1 MINKEEWKSL
11 VQNTLQMMYEES
23 GHEGALSP
31 VVLQV
36 PPKPEMGDLAFP
48 LFAYAKAFSKAPNV
62 LAQELSARINALPS
76 GSDAD
81 KQDADKQSSSKPDGE
96 AFALGPYMN
105 VRVNM
110 DDVVSQ
116 MYEKIKAG
124 GASYG
129 HTDLLGSKKVMIEFS
144 CPNTNKPLHLGH
156 VRNDCIGQS
165 MSQILK
171 ACGANVM
178 KVNLINN
185 RGVHICKSMLA
196 YQKFGNGE
204 TPQSS
209 GIKGDHLVGDYYVR
223 FAQWE
228 SDELKKD
235 TEANIA
241 KGMSEEDAKA
251 LAKRENGPDMEA
263 QAMLRKWEQGDPQVM
278 ELWKLMNGWTLD
290 GVAQTYERTGISFDK
305 YYYESDT
312 YKLGKDKVLEGLERG
327 IFQKADDGSIYIDNS
342 DIGLDRKILLRRDGT
357 SIYITQD
364 IGTAINRHE
373 DWPFDSLIYVVAS
386 EQNYHFKV
394 LFHVLD
400 KLGYSWAKDLHHLSY
415 GMVFLPEGKMK
426 SREGTVVDA
435 DNLIDDLTK
444 MAKEQILEKGREDDL
459 DDVDET
465 AHKIALGA
473 LNYYILQFNPS
484 KDFVFNPKESLSFN
498 GNTGPYLQYMGA
510 RISSML
516 RKYDE
521 SAYRD
526 VAFNPAVLSLED
538 EREMLKMLASFPEV
552 VGKAC
557 KQYDPSIVCA
567 FLYDLSKRFS
577 HWYHDNQILKADTP
591 ELVKARVS
599 LCEMVLQV
607 MKNAFDLVGIPFL
620 EKM

>member
-1 MINKEEWKSL
+1 MINKEEWKGL
-11 VQNTLQMMYEES
+11 VQNTLQRMYEEC
-23 GHEGALSP
+23 GHEGMLSP

-62 LAQELSARINALPS
+62 LAQELSARVNALD
-76 GSDAD
+76 GDFGAN
-81 KQDADKQSSSKPDGE
+81 KPDGE

-110 DDVVSQ
+110 DSVVSQ
-116 MYEKIKAG
+116 MYGKIKSS

-129 HTDLLGSKKVMIEFS
+129 HSNLLEDRKVMIEFS

-171 ACGANVM
+171 ACGADVM

-204 TPQSS
+204 TPESS
-209 GIKGDHLVGDYYVR
+209 GIKGDHLVGNYYVR

-228 SDELKKD
+228 AQELKKD
-235 TEANIA
+235 TKANMA

-251 LAKRENGPDMEA
+251 LAKKENGPDMEA

-278 ELWKLMNGWTLD
+278 DLWRLMNGWTLD

-394 LFHVLD
+394 LFHVLE

-435 DNLIDDLTK
+435 DDLIQSLTD
-444 MAKEQILEKGREDDL
+444 MAKEQILEKGREEDL
-459 DDVDET
+459 DDVDDT

-473 LNYYILQFNPS
+473 LNYYILQFNPN

-521 SAYRD
+521 AAYHD
-526 VAFNPAVLSLED
+526 VAFNPAALSLED

-557 KQYDPSIVCA
+557 TQYDPSIVCA
-567 FLYDLSKRFS
+567 FLYDLSKKFS

>member
-1 MINKEEWKSL
+1 MINKEEWKVL
-11 VQNTLQMMYEES
+11 VQKSLQDMFDET
-23 GHEGALSP
+23 GREGSLQP

-48 LFAYAKAFSKAPNV
+48 LFAYAKSFGKAPNAI
-62 LAQELSARINALPS
+62 AQELSAKINSL
-76 GSDAD
+76 SD
-81 KQDADKQSSSKPDGE
+81 KPDGE

-105 VRVNM
+105 VKLNM
-110 DDVVSQ
+110 DGVVSQ
-116 MYEKIKAG
+116 MYEKIKSDG
-124 GASYG
+124 SSYG
-129 HTDLLGSKKVMIEFS
+129 HCATLDGRKVMIEFS

-171 ACGANVM
+171 ACGADVM

-209 GIKGDHLVGDYYVR
+209 GIKGDHLVGNYYVR

-228 SDELKKD
+228 AQELEKD
-235 TEANIA
+235 TAANIA

-251 LAKRENGPDMEA
+251 LAKKENGPDMEA
-263 QAMLRKWEQGDPQVM
+263 QAMLRRWEQGDPQVM
-278 ELWKLMNGWTLD
+278 ELWRLMNGWTLE

-327 IFQKADDGSIYIDNS
+327 IFQKADDGSIFIDNS

-400 KLGYSWAKDLHHLSY
+400 KLGYPWAKDLHHLSY

-435 DNLIDDLTK
+435 DDLIQSLTD
-444 MAKEQILEKGREDDL
+444 MAKEQILEKGREGDL
-459 DDVDET
+459 DDVDDT

-473 LNYYILQFNPS
+473 LDYYILQFNPS
-484 KDFVFNPKESLSFN
+484 KDFVFNPKESLSFT

-516 RKYDE
+516 RKYDA
-521 SAYRD
+521 SQYSGVPFD
-526 VAFNPAVLSLED
+526 PAVLSLED
-538 EREMLKMLASFPEV
+538 EREMLKMLSSFPEI

-557 KQYDPSIVCA
+557 SQYDPSIVCS

-591 ELVKARVS
+591 ALVKARVS

>member
-1 MINKEEWKSL
+1 MINKGEWKSL
-11 VQNTLQMMYEES
+11 VQNTLQRMYEES
-23 GHEGALSP
+23 GHEGMLSP

-62 LAQELSARINALPS
+62 LAQELSARINAISEDPN
-76 GSDAD
+76 AN
-81 KQDADKQSSSKPDGE
+81 KPDGE

-110 DDVVSQ
+110 DSVVSQ
-116 MYEKIKAG
+116 MYGKIKSS

-129 HTDLLGSKKVMIEFS
+129 HSNLLEDRKVMIEFS

-209 GIKGDHLVGDYYVR
+209 GIKGDHLVGNYYVR

-228 SDELKKD
+228 AQELKKD
-235 TEANIA
+235 TKANMA

-251 LAKRENGPDMEA
+251 LAKKENGPDMEA
-263 QAMLRKWEQGDPQVM
+263 QAMLRKWEQGDQQVM
-278 ELWKLMNGWTLD
+278 ELWRLMNGWTLD
-290 GVAQTYERTGISFDK
+290 GVAKTYERTGISFDK

-400 KLGYSWAKDLHHLSY
+400 KLGYAWAKDLHHLSY

-435 DNLIDDLTK
+435 DDLIQSLTD
-444 MAKEQILEKGREDDL
+444 MAKEQILEKGREEDL
-459 DDVDET
+459 DDVDDT

-484 KDFVFNPKESLSFN
+484 KDFVFNPKESLSFT

-516 RKYDE
+516 RKYDA
-521 SAYRD
+521 SQYSD
-526 VAFNPAVLSLED
+526 VPFDPAVLSLED
-538 EREMLKMLASFPEV
+538 EREMLKMLSSFPEI

-557 KQYDPSIVCA
+557 SQYDPSIVCA
-567 FLYDLSKRFS
+567 FLYDLSKKFS

>member
-1 MINKEEWKSL
+1 MINKEEWKGL
-11 VQNTLQMMYEES
+11 VQNTLQRMYEEC
-23 GHEGALSP
+23 GHEGMLSP

-62 LAQELSARINALPS
+62 LAQELSARVNALD
-76 GSDAD
+76 GDFGAN
-81 KQDADKQSSSKPDGE
+81 KPDGE

-110 DDVVSQ
+110 DSVVSQ
-116 MYEKIKAG
+116 MYGKIKSS

-129 HTDLLGSKKVMIEFS
+129 HSNLLEDRKVMIEFS

-209 GIKGDHLVGDYYVR
+209 GIKGDHLVGNYYVR

-228 SDELKKD
+228 AQELKKD
-235 TEANIA
+235 TKANMA
-241 KGMSEEDAKA
+241 KGMSEEEAKA
-251 LAKRENGPDMEA
+251 LAKKENGPDMEA
-263 QAMLRKWEQGDPQVM
+263 QAMLRKWEQGDQQVM
-278 ELWKLMNGWTLD
+278 ELWRLMNGWTLD
-290 GVAQTYERTGISFDK
+290 GVAKTYERTGISFDK

-400 KLGYSWAKDLHHLSY
+400 KLGYAWAKDLHHLSY

-444 MAKEQILEKGREDDL
+444 MAKDQILEKGREGDL
-459 DDVDET
+459 DDVDGT

-473 LNYYILQFNPS
+473 LNYYILQFNPN

-521 SAYRD
+521 AAYHD

-557 KQYDPSIVCA
+557 TQYDPSIVCA
-567 FLYDLSKRFS
+567 FLYDLSKKFS

>member
-11 VQNTLQMMYEES
+11 VQNTLQRMYEES
-23 GHEGALSP
+23 GHEGMLSP

-62 LAQELSARINALPS
+62 LAQELSARINALD
-76 GSDAD
+76 GDFGAN
-81 KQDADKQSSSKPDGE
+81 KPDGE

-110 DDVVSQ
+110 DSVVSQ
-116 MYEKIKAG
+116 MYGKIKAG

-129 HTDLLGSKKVMIEFS
+129 HSNLLEDRKVMIEFS

-209 GIKGDHLVGDYYVR
+209 GIKGDHLVGNYYVR

-228 SDELKKD
+228 AQELKKD
-235 TEANIA
+235 TKANMA

-251 LAKRENGPDMEA
+251 LAKKENGPDMEA

-278 ELWKLMNGWTLD
+278 DLWKLMNGWTLA

-327 IFQKADDGSIYIDNS
+327 IFQKADDGSVYIDNS

-394 LFHVLD
+394 LFHVLE

-444 MAKEQILEKGREDDL
+444 MAKDQILEKGREEDL
-459 DDVDET
+459 DDVDDT

-473 LNYYILQFNPS
+473 LNYYILQFNPN

-521 SAYRD
+521 AAYLD

-557 KQYDPSIVCA
+557 TQYDPSIVCA
-567 FLYDLSKRFS
+567 FLYDLSKKFS

>member
-1 MINKEEWKSL
+1 MVNKEEWKNF
-11 VQNTLQMMYEES
+11 VQNSLQKIYEDA
-23 GHEGALSP
+23 GHEG
-31 VVLQV
+31 VLQPLVMQV

-48 LFAYAKAFSKAPNV
+48 LFSYAKAFGKAPNIIS
-62 LAQELSARINALPS
+62 QELCAFIENVEE
-76 GSDAD
+76 
-81 KQDADKQSSSKPDGE
+81 KPAGQ
-96 AFALGPYMN
+96 AFALGPYLN
-105 VRVNM
+105 VKVNM
-110 DDVVSQ
+110 DSVVAQ
-116 MYEKIKAG
+116 MYDKIKKEG
-124 GASYG
+124 PSYG
-129 HTDLLGSKKVMIEFS
+129 HSNALNSKKVMIEFS

-171 ACGANVM
+171 ACGASVM

-196 YQKFGNGE
+196 YQKFSNGE
-204 TPQSS
+204 TPESS
-209 GIKGDHLVGDYYVR
+209 GIKGDHLVGNYYVR

-228 SDELKKD
+228 TSELEKD
-235 TEANIA
+235 IKANLE
-241 KGMSEEDAKA
+241 KGMPEEEAKA
-251 LAKRENGPDMEA
+251 AAKKTNKPDLEA
-263 QAMLRKWEQGDPQVM
+263 QEMLRKWEMGDPEVLR
-278 ELWKLMNGWTLD
+278 LWKLMNTWTLE
-290 GVAQTYERTGISFDK
+290 GVAQTYKNTGISFDK

-327 IFQKADDGSIYIDNS
+327 IFQKAEDGSIYIDNA
-342 DIGLDRKILLRRDGT
+342 DIGLDKKILLRRDGT

-364 IGTAINRHE
+364 IGTAISRHE

-400 KLGYSWAKDLHHLSY
+400 KLGYPWAKDLHHLSY

-435 DNLIDDLTK
+435 DDLILSLTS
-444 MAKEQILEKGREDDL
+444 MAKEQILEKGREEEL
-459 DDVDET
+459 EDVDDT

-516 RKYDE
+516 RKYDKASYE
-521 SAYRD
+521 D
-526 VAFNPAVLSLED
+526 VAFEPSLLSLED
-538 EREMLKMLASFPEV
+538 EREMLKMLASFQEIV
-552 VGKAC
+552 AKSC
-557 KQYDPSIVCA
+557 SLYDPSIICA
-567 FLYDLSKRFS
+567 FLYDISKKFS
-577 HWYHDNQILKADTP
+577 HWYHDNQILKASSP
-591 ELVKARVS
+591 ALVKARVS